1 MVWQLSQ
8 KNRQT
13 IGGQFINRK
22 ISLKKKTDPARI
34 RTQDRCNST
43 RDSLLYAN
51 PLKNL
56 RSLIFF
62 NSSYR
67 MIQVIC
73 ETSSQPER
81 SLYSTEAQ
89 SRKSTYNDSFDCTLD
104 LNGKQM
110 SISEKKNKAKTYSQQ
125 TVEVVSMNSRKQK
138 ELISCLFSV
147 LEFKEKTYFKP
158 KMFEFQL
165 KFIIHTYF

>member
-1 MVWQLSQ
+1 MFISQGLVDQLFKETIENSFNYKEIAYEAR
-8 KNRQT
+8 KNHGVATKPEKQT
-13 IGGQFINRK
+13 DYRWTIYKQENFTE
-22 ISLKKKTDPARI
+22 KKTDPARI

-89 SRKSTYNDSFDCTLD
+89 SRKSTYDDSFDCTLD

-110 SISEKKNKAKTYSQQ
+110 SISEKKQGQN
-125 TVEVVSMNSRKQK
+125 
-138 ELISCLFSV
+138 I
-147 LEFKEKTYFKP
+147 
-158 KMFEFQL
+158 
-165 KFIIHTYF
+165 